1 MAKPAPDPACRRYFS
16 RGYWLSGASP
26 EEREAARWVCTTACT
41 VLPECR
47 EWALGLPGTIL
58 GIIGGLSQASASGS
72 GGSSASAR
80 QRGWSEYAT
89 ARPQG

>member
-16 RGYWLSGASP
+16 RGHWLSGARP

-58 GIIGGLSQASASGS
+58 GIIGGLSHAE
-72 GGSSASAR
+72 R
-80 QRGWSEYAT
+80 QRIRREQREREA
-89 ARPQG
+89 ARLERVRDGRR